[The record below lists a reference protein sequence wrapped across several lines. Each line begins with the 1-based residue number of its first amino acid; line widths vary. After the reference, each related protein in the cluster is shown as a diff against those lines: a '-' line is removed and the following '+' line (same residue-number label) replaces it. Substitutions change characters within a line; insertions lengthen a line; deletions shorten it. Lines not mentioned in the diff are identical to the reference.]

1 MVCKEVYGS
10 TNVLKKYVK
19 TEKDKLKTVDLSPK
33 WTSLSQFFTVVWI
46 SSTYEL

>member
-33 WTSLSQFFTVVWI
+33 WTSLSQFFTVV
-46 SSTYEL
+46 